1 MRPVV
6 YRVAASLDGY
16 LAGPGG
22 EVDWIVGDGGAE
34 LAGLYEKVDTVL
46 LGRRTYELT
55 LHPGSPPWPAGWR
68 VFVFSRTLAPEQHPR
83 VTVVSAGAAE
93 TVASLRTEAGGTI
106 WLFGGGSLFRS
117 LLDAGQ
123 VDGVEIAVMPVVL
136 GGGIPLLAP
145 RTRAAPGAGAP
156 PTRLALVDSKAS
168 AKGVVTLRY
177 EVRERR

>member
-16 LAGPGG
+16 LAGPNG

-34 LAGLYEKVDTVL
+34 LAGLYERVDTVL
-46 LGRRTYELT
+46 IGRRTYELT

-68 VFVFSRTLAPEQHPR
+68 VFVFSRTLPPEQHPR
-83 VTVVSAGAAE
+83 ITVVSAGAAE
-93 TVASLRTEAGGTI
+93 TVASLRAEAGGTI
-106 WLFGGGSLFRS
+106 WLFGGGNLFRS
-117 LLDAGQ
+117 LLDARQ
-123 VDGVEIAVMPVVL
+123 VDVVEIAVMPVVL

-145 RTRAAPGAGAP
+145 RTRAGAGADGP

-168 AKGVVTLRY
+168 PKGVVTLRY
-177 EVRERR
+177 EVRD